1 MDIQLNVSL
10 LKHTN
15 PDISIQELKNEF
27 EDNGAVT
34 FPIDSDFNRI
44 YNERDV
50 TGELYMNISELDKDT
65 IEQICA
71 NFGFDYRDFLIN
83 DDYDEIGPEDI
94 AEKNDFN
101 NMNRIVNRRRSFNE
115 DELTGFEFDND
126 YPELVLE
133 KRRQCCPP
141 RRSRI
146 NENATTRRNIRAKDL
161 IESVKSEYGTG
172 SRRSLNESAVLRNA
186 LAKAR
191 TEGSQPRRGSVYN
204 EALSALGRKKVQRII
219 SNIRNNK
226 PCLYEKSTL
235 NGRRISSYSTNE
247 LMKIYNKVKSLNES
261 YSPNAQM
268 KKVYNI
274 LDEELTYRLTR
285 DQLLKKKSVTKKSVS
300 KDILEHLGKEK
311 TEMILKNLRQRK
323 PYLYESVK
331 INDKRICSY
340 STDELLSLYKKV
352 KNKKR
357 TLNESNASRSAL
369 LKNNKI
375 LNILDEELTY
385 RLSYEKYLNEEDEE
399 LPAATTDPFD
409 SLISDEGGDD
419 AATQDSTSNPEEDE
433 VVELSRIVITLQ
445 DDDAADKLK
454 DYLTDEGVSD
464 SKIEI
469 KPEVE
474 DTEKSENASESIY
487 YKKMRYLFEDDEDAD
502 ADKDSTED
510 SAENDETT
518 DDADNKE
525 DKSDDT
531 ESTGGN
537 IQLILSDPSEDDIEA
552 LKNVLVNKY
561 GYTEEEFTDTIG
573 GEIVSSD
580 DEEGEEGESDE
591 KEDKSDDKEEKSSGD
606 EEADSL
612 DPSELFKGL

>member
-126 YPELVLE
+126 YPELLLE

-141 RRSRI
+141 RKSRI
-146 NENATTRRNIRAKDL
+146 NEKASQRHNIRAKEL
-161 IESVKSEYGTG
+161 IESVKREAGTY
-172 SRRSLNESAVLRNA
+172 RSSINESAAYRRA
-186 LAKAR
+186 IEKA
-191 TEGSQPRRGSVYN
+191 GSHRGTAYN
-204 EALSALGRKKVQRII
+204 EALNALGSEKVERII
-219 SNIRNNK
+219 NNIRNNK

-235 NGRRISSYSTNE
+235 NGRRIASYSTNE
-247 LMKIYNKVKSLNES
+247 LMKVYNKVKSLNES
-261 YSPNAQM
+261 YGPNKEM
-268 KKVYNI
+268 KNVYDI
-274 LDEELTYRLTR
+274 LDEELTYRITR
-285 DQLLKKKSVTKKSVS
+285 EQLLKKNSVS
-300 KDILEHLGKEK
+300 NDILEHLGREK
-311 TEMILKNLRQRK
+311 TDMILNNLRQHK
-323 PYLYESVK
+323 PYLYESIK
-331 INDKRICSY
+331 INDKRIRSY

-375 LNILDEELTY
+375 FNILDEELTY
-385 RLSYEKYLNEEDEE
+385 RLCYEKYLNEDDEN
-399 LPAATTDPFD
+399 LPAASTDPFN
-409 SLISDEGGDD
+409 SLINDETDTKG
-419 AATQDSTSNPEEDE
+419 DSTNPEDDE

-454 DYLTDEGVSD
+454 DYLTDEGISD
-464 SKIEI
+464 TKIEI
-469 KPEVE
+469 KPEGDE
-474 DTEKSENASESIY
+474 SEETENTSESVY

-502 ADKDSTED
+502 NAEDASTED
-510 SAENDETT
+510 KEKPEGEEGGDES
-518 DDADNKE
+518 DDKKE
-525 DKSDDT
+525 KSDDN
-531 ESTGGN
+531 SGN
-537 IQLILSDPSEDDIEA
+537 VQLILSDPSEDDVEA

-561 GYTEEEFTDTIG
+561 GYTEEEFAETIG
-573 GEIVSSD
+573 GEIVTSD
-580 DEEGEEGESDE
+580 DEEGDDDKSDE
-591 KEDKSDDKEEKSSGD
+591 KEDKSDNKEEKSSGD
-606 EEADSL
+606 EEADSI